1 MEIYGKLGKNVKTT
15 KRKNRKNRWYQ
26 AVAWKGDR
34 GMRNLNGEAG
44 NKKSKNEIQKR
55 NNYSSIS
62 KEERKQEKLNLRIRI
77 FLFDLEVFAN
87 IYISVL
93 NFFLLFVVPY

>member
-1 MEIYGKLGKNVKTT
+1 MEIYGKLGKNVKTS
-15 KRKNRKNRWYQ
+15 KRKNRWHQ

-34 GMRNLNGEAG
+34 GVRNLKGEAK
-44 NKKSKNEIQKR
+44 NKKSKNGIQKR

-62 KEERKQEKLNLRIRI
+62 KEERKQEKMNLRIRI
-77 FLFDLEVFAN
+77 FLFDLEIFAN

-93 NFFLLFVVPY
+93 NLFLLFVVPY